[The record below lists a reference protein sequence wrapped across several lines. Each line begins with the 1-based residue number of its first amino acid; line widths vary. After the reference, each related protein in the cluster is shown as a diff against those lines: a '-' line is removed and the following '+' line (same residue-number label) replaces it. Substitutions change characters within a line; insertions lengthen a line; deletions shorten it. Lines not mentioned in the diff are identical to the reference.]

1 MAVRPAG
8 MMLDRPTHRRRWRW
22 WALGLTVVILAALV
36 LARINAQSSAAV
48 TYLDGMRRSAED
60 LVTAASTFSGLDQNV
75 VDLDRMEFETAT
87 NAVLEALADASAA
100 VVDPPQR
107 SSLIG
112 AASLMRLAFSTW
124 ESGVATF
131 REGVLGLADE
141 SEGGEEQI
149 YAGLQLVLAGDEIYG
164 EVLKEL
170 DRADVPD
177 PITSMPTLAF
187 QSPTRSSV
195 AAARLFASAAS
206 ADNSLFV
213 LRADLAV
220 SQVSSQPVWVTDPDG
235 DLVISAVETL
245 VIDVVVA
252 NLGNTAAPAQN
263 LFLNLAP
270 VDGEQLDQTAQVP
283 PLDAGGQT
291 TVSFPALAVSPG
303 LSYNLS
309 VALQLTG
316 PDGNAD
322 NDGLALSF
330 FVNEPTG

>member
-1 MAVRPAG
+1 
-8 MMLDRPTHRRRWRW
+8 MLERPTPRKRWRW
-22 WALGLTVVILAALV
+22 WALGLVVVILAALI
-36 LARINAQSSAAV
+36 LARINAQASAAV
-48 TYLDGMRRSAED
+48 NYLDGMRRSAEG
-60 LVTAASTFSGLDQNV
+60 LVSAASTFSALDQNV

-87 NAVLEALADASAA
+87 NAVLEALAVASGA
-100 VVDPPQR
+100 VVEPPER

-112 AASLMRLAFSTW
+112 AASLMRLALGTW

-131 REGVLGLADE
+131 REGVLGLADQ
-141 SEGGEEQI
+141 SEAGEEQI

-164 EVLKEL
+164 DVLTEL
-170 DRADVPD
+170 GRDDVPD
-177 PITSMPTLAF
+177 PITPMPDLNF
-187 QSPTRSSV
+187 QSSSRSPV

-220 SQVSSQPVWVTDPDG
+220 SQVTSQPVWVTDPDG
-235 DLVISAVETL
+235 DLVISAVESIA
-245 VIDVVVA
+245 IDVVVA
-252 NLGNTAAPAQN
+252 NLGNTNAPAQI
-263 LFLNLAP
+263 LFLDLAP
-270 VDGEQLDQTAQVP
+270 VDGAEVSQTLDVP
-283 PLDAGGQT
+283 ELVAGSQT
-291 TVSFPALAVSPG
+291 TVSFPALTVTPG

-316 PDGNAD
+316 PDGNAE